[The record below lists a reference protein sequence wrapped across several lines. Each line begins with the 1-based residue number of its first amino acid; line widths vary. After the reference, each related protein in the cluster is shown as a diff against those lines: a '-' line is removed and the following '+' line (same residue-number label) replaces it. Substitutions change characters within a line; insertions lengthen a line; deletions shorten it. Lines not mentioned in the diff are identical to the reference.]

1 MTGRAQRP
9 YGDAVPRVLIADG
22 QAAAR
27 ARLRQILEAEDDLEV
42 VGEAFDGRMAVD
54 LAGVLHPDV
63 VLMDVGVPLL
73 DGVAATREIAPLIPQ
88 LRVLLLAAPDQRAAV
103 YEALRAG
110 ASGFVSA
117 DAAAGDIVG
126 AVRVVALDEDVLAST
141 RQAIVAHPSARR
153 RIRQPELLRSLTGRE
168 REVFDLVVS
177 GLSNAEVCRAL
188 GITDAT
194 AKTHLTRV
202 LTKLGLRGR
211 VQLMVYA
218 HETGVVPPPP
228 AAGSG

>member
-1 MTGRAQRP
+1 MPRSVRRS

-27 ARLRQILEAEDDLEV
+27 ARLRQTLEAEDDLDV

-63 VLMDVGVPLL
+63 VLIDIGVPLL
-73 DGVAATREIAPLIPQ
+73 DGIAATREIAALRPR
-88 LRVLLLAAPDQRAAV
+88 LRVLLTAAPDQRAAV

-110 ASGFVSA
+110 ASGFVAA
-117 DAAAGDIVG
+117 DAAAGEVVD
-126 AVRVVALDEDVLAST
+126 AVRVVARDEEVLAST
-141 RQAIVAHPSARR
+141 RQAIVAQPSARR
-153 RIRQPELLRSLTGRE
+153 RIRQPELLRSLTERE

-194 AKTHLTRV
+194 ARTHLTRV

-228 AAGSG
+228 AADSG